1 MIVFKNVTKQFFN
14 GTYGLK
20 EASFRVEAGELV
32 MVTGPTGSGK
42 TTLMRLLTKEYEPT
56 EGEVVFNQTPL
67 SEIRGHLL
75 PQHRR
80 QIGVVFQDYR
90 LLPDYNVWENV
101 ALPLMIVGKSSE
113 KIEQRVSDLL
123 ELVDIADKSELFP
136 RELSGGEAQRVGIA
150 RALATAPPVIF
161 ADEPTGNL
169 DQETAKSIIKLL
181 QKINELKTTVLIATH
196 DVVVMEL
203 LKDARHL
210 NLDQGIVSDEL
221 GELDTTEPEKETSKK
236 EKKPKTKKEEKA
248 KDKKEDKTDKKKK
261 VINLPKLK
269 LSLFKKE
276 KKASS

>member
-20 EASFRVEAGELV
+20 EASFRVDAGELV

-56 EGEVVFNQTPL
+56 EGEIIYNQTPL
-67 SEIRGHLL
+67 AEIRGHLL

-90 LLPDYNVWENV
+90 LLSDYNVWENV
-101 ALPLMIVGKSSE
+101 ALPLMIARKSSE
-113 KIEQRVSDLL
+113 KIERRVADLL
-123 ELVDIADKSELFP
+123 ELVGIADKSELFP

-169 DQETAKSIIKLL
+169 DQDTARSIIKLL

-203 LKDARHL
+203 LKEARRL
-210 NLDQGIVSDEL
+210 NLDQGEVSGEL
-221 GELDTTEPEKETSKK
+221 GKIDKIKREKKEDKKKAEKEAEKETKK
-236 EKKPKTKKEEKA
+236 EKKEIK
-248 KDKKEDKTDKKKK
+248 
-261 VINLPKLK
+261 LPKLN
-269 LSLFKKE
+269 LGLFKKKQE
-276 KKASS
+276 KKEASS